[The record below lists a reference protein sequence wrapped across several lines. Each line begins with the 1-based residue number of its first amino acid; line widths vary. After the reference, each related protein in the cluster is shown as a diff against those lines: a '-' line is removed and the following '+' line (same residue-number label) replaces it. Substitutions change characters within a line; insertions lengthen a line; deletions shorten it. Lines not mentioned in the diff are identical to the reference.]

1 MFSGSILYTKNIPY
15 SYGWWQHSHKDIVL
29 EYTPP
34 AIAVRGNIMRY
45 TWVTIAILAIWI
57 AASVLVVYSRITNPE
72 TFFLFTVLATVII
85 ASVGFKSAY

>member
-1 MFSGSILYTKNIPY
+1 
-15 SYGWWQHSHKDIVL
+15 
-29 EYTPP
+29 
-34 AIAVRGNIMRY
+34 MRY

-57 AASVLVVYSRITNPE
+57 AASVLVVYSRIPSPE